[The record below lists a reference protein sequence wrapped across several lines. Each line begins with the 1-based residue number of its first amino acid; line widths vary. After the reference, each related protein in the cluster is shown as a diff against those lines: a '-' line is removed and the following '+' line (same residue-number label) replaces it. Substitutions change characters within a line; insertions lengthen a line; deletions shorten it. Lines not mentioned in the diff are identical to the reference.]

1 MSISLA
7 FFFWGGGGGGGGGAF
22 LCQPKEALSV
32 LELRLLGSPYIF
44 SDIQTKDEVLIPPYS
59 RVTLSVRCRVLYI
72 SLCLFRRLSLRSRS
86 EVAGSKHESW
96 ARIQSDGWMDEL
108 RFYVLFNSISVI
120 SG

>member
-1 MSISLA
+1 MY
-7 FFFWGGGGGGGGGAF
+7 
-22 LCQPKEALSV
+22 LS
-32 LELRLLGSPYIF
+32 YAYWAAHTFF

-59 RVTLSVRCRVLYI
+59 RVTLSVRGRVLCI

-86 EVAGSKHESW
+86 EVAGSMHESR

-120 SG
+120 SGRCLDDNERLCAMDSVYG